1 MLWAEGGKE
10 TRALAT
16 LPHWPWFMP
25 FPRVDDDVKAR
36 AEPAARTHV
45 VTDPR

>member
-16 LPHWPWFMP
+16 LPWFMP
-25 FPRVDDDVKAR
+25 FPRFDDDDEAR